1 MIAMWLVKSL
11 DDVLSSGVK
20 VKILRVLALSR
31 VPLNGREISRQAGTD
46 PGYTSRVLAELAAS
60 GIVDRRDQGRVYTY
74 QLSDDRIELV
84 DRLVELFRAED
95 RRLRDFVDD
104 LVLTLPEAIS
114 VILYG
119 SEARGEAHAGSDTD
133 LLIVVEEKT
142 DALDDRITDVCL
154 ALAHKH
160 SLALS
165 WHLVDLDL
173 MREWDEQDNDF
184 WRNVQQDGIRLHG
197 EPVRR
202 LRQLWTTGKAS

>member
-1 MIAMWLVKSL
+1 MWLVKPL

-20 VKILRVLALSR
+20 IKVLRILALSR
-31 VPLNGREISRQAGTD
+31 AQLNGREISRQARTD

-74 QLSDDRIELV
+74 QLSDGGIALV
-84 DRLVELFRAED
+84 NRLVELFQAED

-104 LVLTLPEAIS
+104 IALTLPEAIS

-133 LLIVVEEKT
+133 LLIIVQEKT
-142 DALDDRITDVCL
+142 EALDDRVTDVCL
-154 ALAHKH
+154 ALAEKH

-165 WHLVDLDL
+165 WHLVDLQ
-173 MREWDEQDNDF
+173 RVAEWEEQDNDF
-184 WRNVQQDGIRLHG
+184 WRNVQEDGLRLHG
-197 EPVRR
+197 EPMGR
-202 LRQLWTTGKAS
+202 LGRLWTTGRAL